1 MKMNPWCR
9 RGPALAVLALTLGAC
24 ASPRENAIF
33 VTKTSLSVFD
43 AESAP
48 VGVSFAYDRVEGYAG
63 PRFDDGSVFPVVGYL
78 ETDNSHFL
86 REVRQT
92 YATGKAAG
100 LITKLDDAKVA
111 SGANEAKAD
120 QPAGEKTDKAAPTQE
135 KPPALFFATSTMI
148 GLKIAFQPGNYGLD
162 SFTFGYKRKEA
173 SVIPVEKGHN
183 TSVFASI
190 DTSGGVSDPIVNKAE
205 TGTVSNPAQFKLT
218 QFFATGIAA
227 EQIAASAGVR
237 AKMTTNVQ
245 KATELLSK

>member
-1 MKMNPWCR
+1 MKTNR
-9 RGPALAVLALTLGAC
+9 RSVSGPALAVLALTLGAC
-24 ASPRENAIF
+24 ASPRQNAIF

-63 PRFDDGSVFPVVGYL
+63 PRFEDGSVFPVVGYL

-86 REVRQT
+86 RDVRQT
-92 YATGKAAG
+92 YATGKAAA
-100 LITKLDDAKVA
+100 LITKADDGKAGSVL
-111 SGANEAKAD
+111 SDSKAD
-120 QPAGEKTDKAAPTQE
+120 QPAGEKTDKAAATQE
-135 KPPALFFATSTMI
+135 RPPALFFATSTMV

-173 SVIPVEKGHN
+173 SVIPVEKGHS

-190 DTSGGVSDPIVNKAE
+190 DTSGGVVDPLGTKAAGDS
-205 TGTVSNPAQFKLT
+205 TTNPARFKLT

-227 EQIAASAGVR
+227 EQIAASSAAR
-237 AKMTTNVQ
+237 TKMATNVQ